1 MINNLINNRLKT
13 AFLMILGMSTF
24 LMAQEGSVSGRVTD
38 AQTGD
43 PLVGANVLVV
53 GTNLGAATDIN
64 GEYAIS
70 RVPAGAQRLNANYI
84 GFASSSSNVD
94 VPVDGNATTDFGLSV
109 AALNLNEVVVTGA
122 GTAVEKSKIGNSV
135 GVVNMS
141 SLEDAPITNFSD
153 ILQGREKGVV
163 MLPNGGLNGEGAQ
176 IRIRGTSTLSQSN
189 EPVIYLDGVRLD
201 NTMGASFGGG
211 TPSRLDE
218 INPDAI
224 ERVEILKGAAAASLY
239 GTQAAN
245 GIIQI
250 FTKQG
255 AISKP
260 QFTAEVSTSTSSF
273 DESRFK
279 KNSGFARDQATATRM
294 AGLFPDYAKSG
305 LKPYEVIEV
314 PFIGWIYD
322 KGSNQTVS
330 ASVRGGAPGATYFA
344 SLRYLN
350 SDGPYDEKAT
360 LLGLPVGSA
369 DPTKPGSNDNR
380 DQFMM
385 SATLNIIP
393 TDRMRIRLSTNYSQ
407 TDHNTIQNNN
417 NIYGTT
423 SLIQMGKPEHSTAT
437 NATGSIAFATARET
451 TYRSLQNEGENT
463 TISLQSSYRVT
474 DGLNISGTFGLNTT
488 LNKFT
493 SLTPFGYNV
502 DGKVASNVQGYLGKG
517 SADKKVFSMD
527 VKADY
532 ALDLGGLSFENVAG
546 FQAFQTINKDIQ
558 GSGSQFPGPGLQVLG
573 ALGSP
578 GTPYSSYSEVIEAG
592 FLAQTRIGFSDFL
605 YTTVGIRQD
614 ANSAFGSD
622 FSTITYPRV
631 NVSYIPTTHIGQL
644 GPVSTARVRFAWGK
658 AGQQPGAFDQFTTF
672 LPWASE
678 FGPGLAPGNVG
689 DPSLSPEI
697 STEIEMGGE
706 VGLFNDKIAF
716 DFQYWDRTVED
727 ALISRAYP
735 ASGGFFRTQLSNIGQ
750 LDASGWEVGM
760 DANVIRNSNLSVDVF
775 GSLSYLE
782 EKIVSLGGAPEQK
795 VGGSYPRYRN
805 FLTEGYAPGTYF
817 GAKLNRDD
825 KYPIDINGDGKSDSD
840 SDLLNFFTTGGAGVR
855 SGWNPVMATP
865 TEADVAAGRAKGTGA
880 LDWNLGKP
888 TPDYTSSFGLKVNYG
903 KNWSVNTLFE
913 SRFGDYGV
921 TNLTDAFRKSHSLIG
936 RNTPEAADNESRL
949 INPANAGIGR
959 LEAANE
965 WVRKHLALSPYSG
978 LNTIEDASFVRLRE
992 LSLSYKVD
1000 ATLAARLGL
1009 KSMTVA
1015 VSGKNLWMSTDY
1027 SGIDPETNSI
1037 SGNRGGLNGFQQS
1050 IDAFGVPIPR
1060 IWNLSIKVGL

>member
-1 MINNLINNRLKT
+1 MNKPIKSRLAT
-13 AFLMILGMSTF
+13 IFFIVIGMSTF
-24 LMAQEGSVSGRVTD
+24 LIAQQGSVSGRVTD
-38 AQTGD
+38 TDTGD
-43 PLVGANVLVV
+43 PLVGANVIVV

-64 GEYAIS
+64 GEYSIS

-84 GFASSSSNVD
+84 GYASKSMNAD
-94 VPVDGNATTDFGLSV
+94 IPTNGNAIGDFSLYV
-109 AALNLNEVVVTGA
+109 AALNLNEIVVTGA
-122 GTAVEKSKIGNSV
+122 GSAVEKSKIGNSV

-141 SLEDAPITNFSD
+141 SLEDAPINNFSD

-224 ERVEILKGAAAASLY
+224 ERIEILKGAAAASLY

-260 QFTAEVSTSTSSF
+260 QFTAEVITSTSSF
-273 DESRFK
+273 DEGRFK
-279 KNSGFARDQATATRM
+279 PNSGFARDQATADRM
-294 AGLFPDYAKSG
+294 AGLFSEAKSG
-305 LKPYEVIEV
+305 LKPYEVVEV
-314 PFIGWIYD
+314 PFVSWIYD

-350 SDGPYDEKAT
+350 SDGPYDENAT
-360 LLGLPVGSA
+360 LLNLPVGA
-369 DPTKPGSNDNR
+369 RDPDKPGANDYR

-423 SLIQMGKPEHSTAT
+423 SLIQMGKPEHSTAS

-451 TYRSLQNEGENT
+451 TYRSLNNEGENT
-463 TISLQSSYRVT
+463 VISLQTSYRVT
-474 DGLNISGTFGLNTT
+474 DGLNVSGTFGLNTT

-517 SADKKVFSMD
+517 SNDKKVYSMD

-532 ALDLGGLSFENVAG
+532 ALELGSALSLENVAG
-546 FQAFQTINKDIQ
+546 FQAFQTVQKNIE

-578 GTPYSSYSEVIEAG
+578 GNPYSSYSEVIEAG
-592 FLAQTRIGFSDFL
+592 FLAQTRIGFEDWL
-605 YTTVGIRQD
+605 YTTVGVRSD
-614 ANSAFGSD
+614 ANSAFGAD
-622 FSTITYPRV
+622 FSTITYPRL
-631 NVSYIPTTHIGQL
+631 NVSYILSNHLGQL
-644 GPVSTARVRFAWGK
+644 GPVSTARLRMAWGK
-658 AGQQPGAFDQFTTF
+658 AGQQPGAFDQFTTY

-727 ALISRAYP
+727 ALIQRAYP
-735 ASGGFFRTQLSNIGQ
+735 ASGGFYRTQLSNIGQ
-750 LDASGWEVGM
+750 LDASGWEVGV
-760 DANVIRNSNLSVDVF
+760 DASLLRNSKVSVDVF

-805 FLTEGYAPGTYF
+805 FLTEGFSPGTYF

-840 SDLLNFFTTGGAGVR
+840 SDLLAFFTTGGAGVR

-865 TEADVAAGRAKGTGA
+865 TAADVTAGRAKGTGA

-888 TPDYTSSFGLKVNYG
+888 TPDYTSAFGLKVNYG
-903 KNWSVNTLFE
+903 KSWSVNTLFE
-913 SRFGDYGV
+913 SRFGNYEV

-936 RNTPEAADNESRL
+936 RNTPDAADAESRL
-949 INPANAGIGR
+949 MNPANAGQGR
-959 LEAANE
+959 LDAADD
-965 WVRKHLALSPYSG
+965 WVRKYLALSPYSG

-992 LSLSYKVD
+992 LSVSYSVD
-1000 ATLAARLGL
+1000 RTLAARLGL
-1009 KSMTVA
+1009 NSMIIA
-1015 VSGKNLWMSTDY
+1015 VSGKNLWMSTNY
-1027 SGIDPETNSI
+1027 SGIDPETNAI
-1037 SGNRGGLNGFQQS
+1037 SGNRGGLNGFLQS

-1060 IWNLSIKVGL
+1060 VWNLSIKVGL

>member
-84 GFASSSSNVD
+84 GFASSSANVD
-94 VPVDGNATTDFGLSV
+94 IPVDGNATSDFGLSV

-141 SLEDAPITNFSD
+141 ALEDAPITNFSD

-350 SDGPYDEKAT
+350 SDGPYDENAT
-360 LLGLPVGSA
+360 LLGLPVGAA

-716 DFQYWDRTVED
+716 DFQYWDRTVDD
-727 ALISRAYP
+727 ALIQRAYP

-840 SDLLNFFTTGGAGVR
+840 SDLLAFFTTGGAGVR

-865 TEADVAAGRAKGTGA
+865 TEADVAAGRAKGLGA

-888 TPDYTSSFGLKVNYG
+888 TPDYTSSFGIKVNYG
-903 KNWSVNTLFE
+903 KNWSLNTLFE

-949 INPANAGIGR
+949 INPANAGQGR
-959 LEAANE
+959 LDAANE

-1037 SGNRGGLNGFQQS
+1037 SGNNGGLNGFQQS

>member
-1 MINNLINNRLKT
+1 MNKPIKSRLAT
-13 AFLMILGMSTF
+13 IFFIVIGMSTF
-24 LMAQEGSVSGRVTD
+24 LIAQQGSVSGRVTD
-38 AQTGD
+38 TDTGD
-43 PLVGANVLVV
+43 PLVGANVIVV
-53 GTNLGAATDIN
+53 GTNLGAATDVN
-64 GEYAIS
+64 GEYSIS

-84 GFASSSSNVD
+84 GYASKSMNAD
-94 VPVDGNATTDFGLSV
+94 IPTNGNAIGDFSLYV
-109 AALNLNEVVVTGA
+109 AALNLNEIIVTGA
-122 GTAVEKSKIGNSV
+122 GSAVEKSKIGNSV

-141 SLEDAPITNFSD
+141 SLEDAPINNFSD

-224 ERVEILKGAAAASLY
+224 ERIEILKGAAAASLY

-260 QFTAEVSTSTSSF
+260 QFTAEVITSTSSF
-273 DESRFK
+273 DEGRFK
-279 KNSGFARDQATATRM
+279 PNSGFARDQATADRM
-294 AGLFPDYAKSG
+294 AGLFSEAKSG
-305 LKPYEVIEV
+305 LKPYEVVEV
-314 PFIGWIYD
+314 PFVSWIYD

-350 SDGPYDEKAT
+350 SDGPYDENAT
-360 LLGLPVGSA
+360 LLNLPVGA
-369 DPTKPGSNDNR
+369 RDPDKPGANDYR

-423 SLIQMGKPEHSTAT
+423 SLIQMGKPEHSTAS

-451 TYRSLQNEGENT
+451 TYRSLNNEGENT
-463 TISLQSSYRVT
+463 VISLQTSYRVT
-474 DGLNISGTFGLNTT
+474 DGLNVSGTFGLNTT

-517 SADKKVFSMD
+517 SNDKKVYSMD

-532 ALDLGGLSFENVAG
+532 ALELGSALSLENVAG
-546 FQAFQTINKDIQ
+546 FQAFQTVQKNIE

-578 GTPYSSYSEVIEAG
+578 GNPYSSYSEVIEAG
-592 FLAQTRIGFSDFL
+592 FLAQTRIGFEDWL
-605 YTTVGIRQD
+605 YTTVGVRSD
-614 ANSAFGSD
+614 ANSAFGAD
-622 FSTITYPRV
+622 FSTITYPRL
-631 NVSYIPTTHIGQL
+631 NVSYILSNHLGQL
-644 GPVSTARVRFAWGK
+644 GPVSTARLRMAWGK
-658 AGQQPGAFDQFTTF
+658 AGQQPGAFDQFTTY

-727 ALISRAYP
+727 ALIQRAYP
-735 ASGGFFRTQLSNIGQ
+735 ASGGFYRTQLSNIGQ
-750 LDASGWEVGM
+750 LDASGWEVGV
-760 DANVIRNSNLSVDVF
+760 DASLLRNSKVSVDVF

-805 FLTEGYAPGTYF
+805 FLTEGFSPGTYF

-840 SDLLNFFTTGGAGVR
+840 SDLLAFFTTGGAGVR

-865 TEADVAAGRAKGTGA
+865 TAADVTAGRAKGTGA

-888 TPDYTSSFGLKVNYG
+888 TPDYTSAFGLKVNYG
-903 KNWSVNTLFE
+903 KSWSVNTLFE
-913 SRFGDYGV
+913 SRFGNYEV

-936 RNTPEAADNESRL
+936 RNTPDAADAESRL
-949 INPANAGIGR
+949 MNPANAGQGR
-959 LEAANE
+959 LDAADD
-965 WVRKHLALSPYSG
+965 WVRKYLALSPYSG

-992 LSLSYKVD
+992 LSVSYSVD
-1000 ATLAARLGL
+1000 RTLAARLGL
-1009 KSMTVA
+1009 NSMIIA
-1015 VSGKNLWMSTDY
+1015 VSGKNLWMSTNY
-1027 SGIDPETNSI
+1027 SGIDPETNAI
-1037 SGNRGGLNGFQQS
+1037 SGNRGGLNGFLQS

-1060 IWNLSIKVGL
+1060 VWNLSIKVGL

>member
-1 MINNLINNRLKT
+1 MINNLINNRLMT

-141 SLEDAPITNFSD
+141 ALEDAPITNFSD

-716 DFQYWDRTVED
+716 DFQYWDRTVDD
-727 ALISRAYP
+727 ALIQRAYP

-888 TPDYTSSFGLKVNYG
+888 TPDYTSSFGIKVNYG
-903 KNWSVNTLFE
+903 KNWSLNTLFE

>member
-1 MINNLINNRLKT
+1 MNKPIKSRLAT
-13 AFLMILGMSTF
+13 IFFIVIGMSTF
-24 LMAQEGSVSGRVTD
+24 LIAQQGSVSGRVTD
-38 AQTGD
+38 TDTGD
-43 PLVGANVLVV
+43 PLVGANVIVV

-64 GEYAIS
+64 GEYSIS

-84 GFASSSSNVD
+84 GYASKSMNAD
-94 VPVDGNATTDFGLSV
+94 IPTNGNAIGDFSLYV
-109 AALNLNEVVVTGA
+109 AALNLNEIVVTGA
-122 GTAVEKSKIGNSV
+122 GSAVEKSKIGNSV

-141 SLEDAPITNFSD
+141 SLEDAPINNFSD

-224 ERVEILKGAAAASLY
+224 ERIEILKGAAAASLY

-260 QFTAEVSTSTSSF
+260 QFTAEVITSTSSF
-273 DESRFK
+273 DEGRFK
-279 KNSGFARDQATATRM
+279 PNSGFARDQATADRM
-294 AGLFPDYAKSG
+294 AGLFSEAKSG
-305 LKPYEVIEV
+305 LKPYEVVEV
-314 PFIGWIYD
+314 PFVSWIYD

-350 SDGPYDEKAT
+350 SDGPYDENAT
-360 LLGLPVGSA
+360 LLNLPVGA
-369 DPTKPGSNDNR
+369 RDPDKPGANDYR

-423 SLIQMGKPEHSTAT
+423 SLIQMGKPEHSTAS

-451 TYRSLQNEGENT
+451 TYRSLNNEGENT
-463 TISLQSSYRVT
+463 VISLQTSYRVT
-474 DGLNISGTFGLNTT
+474 DGLNVSGTFGLNTT

-517 SADKKVFSMD
+517 SNDKKVYSMD

-532 ALDLGGLSFENVAG
+532 ALELGSALSLENVAG
-546 FQAFQTINKDIQ
+546 FQAFQTVQKNIE

-578 GTPYSSYSEVIEAG
+578 GNPYSSYSEVIEAG
-592 FLAQTRIGFSDFL
+592 FLAQTRIGFEDWL
-605 YTTVGIRQD
+605 YTTVGVRSD
-614 ANSAFGSD
+614 ANSAFGAD
-622 FSTITYPRV
+622 FSTITYPRL
-631 NVSYIPTTHIGQL
+631 NVSYILSNHLGQL
-644 GPVSTARVRFAWGK
+644 GPVSTARLRMAWGK
-658 AGQQPGAFDQFTTF
+658 AGQQPGAFDQFTTY

-727 ALISRAYP
+727 ALIQRAYP
-735 ASGGFFRTQLSNIGQ
+735 ASGGFYRTQLSNIGQ
-750 LDASGWEVGM
+750 LDASGWEVGV
-760 DANVIRNSNLSVDVF
+760 DASLLRNSKVSVDVF

-805 FLTEGYAPGTYF
+805 FLTEGFSPGTYF

-840 SDLLNFFTTGGAGVR
+840 SDLLAFFTTGGAGVR

-865 TEADVAAGRAKGTGA
+865 TAADVTAGRAKGTGA

-888 TPDYTSSFGLKVNYG
+888 TPDYTSAFGLKVNYG
-903 KNWSVNTLFE
+903 KSWSVNTLFE
-913 SRFGDYGV
+913 SRFGNYEV

-936 RNTPEAADNESRL
+936 RNTPDAADAESRL
-949 INPANAGIGR
+949 MNPANAGQGR
-959 LEAANE
+959 LDAAND
-965 WVRKHLALSPYSG
+965 WVRKYLALSPYSG

-992 LSLSYKVD
+992 LSVSYSVD
-1000 ATLAARLGL
+1000 RTLAARLGL
-1009 KSMTVA
+1009 NSMIIA
-1015 VSGKNLWMSTDY
+1015 VSGKNLWMSTNY
-1027 SGIDPETNSI
+1027 SGIDPETNAI
-1037 SGNRGGLNGFQQS
+1037 SGNRGGLNGFLQS

-1060 IWNLSIKVGL
+1060 VWNLSIKVGL

>member
-1 MINNLINNRLKT
+1 MNKPIKSRLAT
-13 AFLMILGMSTF
+13 IFFIVIGMSTF

-38 AQTGD
+38 TDTGD
-43 PLVGANVLVV
+43 PLVGANVIVV

-64 GEYAIS
+64 GEYSIS

-84 GFASSSSNVD
+84 GYASKSMNAD
-94 VPVDGNATTDFGLSV
+94 IPTNGNAIGDFSLYV
-109 AALNLNEVVVTGA
+109 AALNLNEIIVTGA
-122 GTAVEKSKIGNSV
+122 GSAVEKSKIGNSV

-141 SLEDAPITNFSD
+141 SLEDAPINNFSD

-189 EPVIYLDGVRLD
+189 EPAIYLDGVRLD

-224 ERVEILKGAAAASLY
+224 ERIEILKGAAAASLY

-260 QFTAEVSTSTSSF
+260 QFTAEVITSTSSF
-273 DESRFK
+273 DEGRFK
-279 KNSGFARDQATATRM
+279 PNSGFARDQATADRM
-294 AGLFPDYAKSG
+294 AGLFSEAKSG
-305 LKPYEVIEV
+305 LKPYEVVEV
-314 PFIGWIYD
+314 PFVSWIYD

-350 SDGPYDEKAT
+350 SDGPYDENAT
-360 LLGLPVGSA
+360 LLNLPVGA
-369 DPTKPGSNDNR
+369 RDPDKPGANDYR

-423 SLIQMGKPEHSTAT
+423 SLIQMGKPEHSTAS

-451 TYRSLQNEGENT
+451 TYRSLNNEGENT
-463 TISLQSSYRVT
+463 VISLQTSYRVT
-474 DGLNISGTFGLNTT
+474 DGLNVSGTFGLNTT

-517 SADKKVFSMD
+517 SNDKKVYSMD

-532 ALDLGGLSFENVAG
+532 ALELGSALSLENVAG
-546 FQAFQTINKDIQ
+546 FQAFQTVQKNIE

-578 GTPYSSYSEVIEAG
+578 GNPYSSYSEVIEAG
-592 FLAQTRIGFSDFL
+592 FLAQTRIGFEDWL
-605 YTTVGIRQD
+605 YTTVGVRSD
-614 ANSAFGSD
+614 ANSAFGAD
-622 FSTITYPRV
+622 FSTITYPRL
-631 NVSYIPTTHIGQL
+631 NVSYILSNHLGQL
-644 GPVSTARVRFAWGK
+644 GPVSTARLRMAWGK
-658 AGQQPGAFDQFTTF
+658 AGQQPGAFDQFTTY

-727 ALISRAYP
+727 ALIQRAYP
-735 ASGGFFRTQLSNIGQ
+735 ASGGFYRTQLSNIGQ
-750 LDASGWEVGM
+750 LDASGWEVGV
-760 DANVIRNSNLSVDVF
+760 DASLLRNSKVSVDVF

-805 FLTEGYAPGTYF
+805 FLTEGFSPGTYF

-840 SDLLNFFTTGGAGVR
+840 SDLLAFFTTGGAGVR

-865 TEADVAAGRAKGTGA
+865 TAADVTAGRAKGTGA

-888 TPDYTSSFGLKVNYG
+888 TPDYTSAFGLKVNYG
-903 KNWSVNTLFE
+903 KSWSVNTLFE
-913 SRFGDYGV
+913 SRFGNYEV

-936 RNTPEAADNESRL
+936 RNTPDAADAESRL
-949 INPANAGIGR
+949 MNPANAGQGR
-959 LEAANE
+959 LDAADD
-965 WVRKHLALSPYSG
+965 WVRKYLALSPYSG

-992 LSLSYKVD
+992 LSVSYSVD
-1000 ATLAARLGL
+1000 RTLAARLGL
-1009 KSMTVA
+1009 NSMIIA
-1015 VSGKNLWMSTDY
+1015 VSGKNLWMSTNY
-1027 SGIDPETNSI
+1027 SGIDPETNAI
-1037 SGNRGGLNGFQQS
+1037 SGNRGGLNGFLQS

-1060 IWNLSIKVGL
+1060 VWNLSIKVGL